1 VRLSRAIA
9 TALAATLTSAAPA
22 LARPPATGPVDPL
35 DECWI
40 WAAASG
46 NPDQPL
52 VADELLWQLID
63 GDAPTVIDEAH
74 YDDDGW
80 SVSWWTDGD
89 LEPTVVRDPDGAG
102 EDEDYAAAADQLAAS
117 GAHIAMAHF
126 RSTTS
131 GCEPETGNPH
141 PFVRP
146 FEGRTFALQHN
157 GTVSR
162 SWLEELIGSEYLA
175 ANPPLTC
182 PDDPVDSEL
191 ILIFL
196 LSRIEQ
202 RCPGTS
208 VHEALHD
215 ALSHLAAGHSG
226 GRTNLILSNGAD
238 LWVTRLSSSN
248 APSSYDLHYRTDGGD
263 LYVAKEPIN
272 GDDDWVLLDNLTL
285 LHFPEGAQE
294 PTLSK
299 ITRRLELTTDLDGD
313 GLWCDGGDT
322 VDPGDSVGVKLLHLD
337 PRGGTSPGRAVR
349 LDLPEDSPLLGV
361 IPTPDAFS
369 SDHGHSWWPVSSASI
384 IQGLDVTDLRW
395 DMEGVDER
403 LDATVVVQA
412 GCTEPYLPFRATWTA
427 DDAGEAVASLHAVC
441 SDVVEP
447 DPVFST
453 NPQRGC
459 SAAPT
464 PRSRASAATIVAALL
479 GVWWTRRY
487 DSRWRTR
494 ANTGRE

>member
-1 VRLSRAIA
+1 MQLYRA
-9 TALAATLTSAAPA
+9 TAVVLASALISAAPA
-22 LARPPATGPVDPL
+22 LARPPAPDPIDPD
-35 DECWI
+35 DECWL

-52 VADELLWQLID
+52 AGDELLWQLID
-63 GDAPTVIDEAH
+63 GDAPTVVNEAR

-102 EDEDYAAAADQLAAS
+102 EDEDYALAADELAAS

-141 PFVRP
+141 PFVRE

-157 GTVSR
+157 GTVSK
-162 SWLEELIGSEYLA
+162 SWLEEIIGSEYLA
-175 ANPPLTC
+175 AHPPLTC
-182 PDDPVDSEL
+182 PDNPVDSEL

-202 RCPGTS
+202 RCPGVS
-208 VHEALHD
+208 VHDALLA

-226 GRTNLILSNGAD
+226 GATNLVLSDGDD

-248 APSSYDLHYRTDGGD
+248 VPSSYELHYRTDGGD

-272 GDDDWVLLDNLTL
+272 GDDWVLLDNLTL
-285 LHFPEGAQE
+285 LHFPQGAQE
-294 PTLSK
+294 PTLSRVS
-299 ITRRLELTTDLDGD
+299 RRLELSTDIDGD
-313 GLWCDGGDT
+313 GLWCDGGDV
-322 VDPGDSVGVKLLHLD
+322 VDPGDSVGIKLLHLD
-337 PRGGTSPGRAVR
+337 PRGGTTPGRSVS

-369 SDHGHSWWPVSSASI
+369 SDHGLTWWPVSSASI

-395 DMEGVDER
+395 DMEGVSER

-412 GCTEPYLPFRATWTA
+412 GCTDPYLPFRATWTA

-441 SDVVEP
+441 SEVVEAE
-447 DPVFST
+447 PVFST
-453 NPQRGC
+453 NPQHGC
-459 SAAPT
+459 GANQT
-464 PRSRASAATIVAALL
+464 PMSDARATAVVLAIL
-479 GVWWTRRY
+479 GMWVGRRHLY
-487 DSRWRTR
+487 RWRT
-494 ANTGRE
+494 AL